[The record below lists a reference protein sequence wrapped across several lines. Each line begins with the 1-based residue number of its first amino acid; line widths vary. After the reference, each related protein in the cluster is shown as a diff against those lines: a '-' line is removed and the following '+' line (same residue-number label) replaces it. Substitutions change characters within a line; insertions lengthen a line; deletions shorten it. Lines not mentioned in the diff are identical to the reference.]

1 MDELVFKSQKG
12 TPVTNSLLVAQKF
25 GKRHAD
31 VIRAIEGVM
40 SQTPEIQSQRNFALS
55 EYNDTSGKSN
65 PLYIMTKDGFSA
77 VVLGFTGEQAIKF
90 RWDFIEAFNKME
102 EVIRSGDYQVPAT
115 FREALL
121 LAAQQQEQIEA
132 QQKQLEA
139 QRPAVDFAEHVSNA
153 SNAISLRD
161 FAKLLCNE
169 KINIGQNRLFVW
181 MRANKYLMK
190 DNMPYQE
197 YIDKGYFKV
206 IEQTF
211 QTAYG
216 GQTSAKTLV
225 TGKGQI
231 YFTEKL
237 RKQEEK
243 LNTQNSAY
251 LKQLNT

>member
-1 MDELVFKSQKG
+1 MDELVFKSEKG

-25 GKRHAD
+25 GKTHAH
-31 VIRAIEGVM
+31 VLRAIDDLILKL
-40 SQTPEIQSQRNFALS
+40 PENQRKANFALT
-55 EYNDTSGKSN
+55 YQDIQMPVGGGYRQDK
-65 PLYIMTKDGFSA
+65 LYVMTRDGFT
-77 VVLGFTGEQAIKF
+77 LLIMGFTGSDALKF
-90 RWDFIEAFNKME
+90 KLDFIEAFNKME
-102 EVIRSGDYQVPAT
+102 EVIKSGSYQVPAT

-139 QRPAVDFAEHVSNA
+139 QRPAVDFAEHISNA

-169 KINIGQNRLFVW
+169 KINIGQNRLFLW
-181 MRANKYLMK
+181 MRTNKYLMK

-197 YIDKGYFKV
+197 YIDKEYFKV

-211 QTAYG
+211 HTAYG
-216 GQTSAKTLV
+216 EQTSAKTLV

-237 RKQEEK
+237 RKQSAPT
-243 LNTQNSAY
+243 LNLLNS
-251 LKQLNT
+251 